1 MGWLELPWWGR
12 ERFDSDGRQSRLT
25 ASLGSP
31 AMELYSEQDVMSK
44 VIVPELEALDYKETK
59 QGSNGVVLRF
69 NHPIG
74 ARQGRQKKKI
84 FADLVVYVHDAPV
97 IVIDAKNPR
106 GYLTDNDREQVVSY
120 ARLLEEIAPYAAL
133 CNGPW
138 RIFDSVSKQEIN
150 ALPGCRDLI
159 RDLQRRRLS
168 SGQKSS
174 LVKQATRTL
183 FAIESVRDL
192 SRLMR
197 RCHDIIRNLKGYDP
211 TKAFDELSKILF
223 AKMYEERELAE
234 GKRDANR
241 FTLDQVRAMRD
252 QGVDI
257 IQVLW
262 QETTTSERFREVF
275 KDDETTAES
284 DIELPPEAIDKIV
297 ELLEDKSLGLTDLDV
312 KGVAFEEFLSA
323 TYRGGG
329 LGQYFTPREVVHFM
343 VDLVSPQIGDRVI
356 DPSCG
361 SGGFLIQVYDVLSD
375 KILTSGMSKR
385 VKDKR
390 LGELANECLVGIDWE
405 TRAARTCKMN
415 MIIHGDGHAGV
426 YHGNALDLEEL
437 TEKVEA
443 RKKHYP
449 DAPEIAD
456 ESFDVV
462 LTNPPF
468 GARDDV
474 PKILAPYELGKGRTA
489 KREVLLLERQIRLMR
504 PGGRLAVVVP
514 EGVLSNRND
523 RHIRDY
529 IRRECVIKAV
539 IRLPQDAFRL
549 SEGAACTSILYAV
562 KKDPE
567 DPELPEQ
574 GDIFFARAEHIGSSP
589 SGKPI
594 AENDLLAIREQF
606 RRFESGEWDGIEM
619 EHLGG
624 DRVEFIREEP
634 DDEEEDLWLEPVA
647 NRTSLL
653 YDRLSY
659 VLRAPRVEDRFGY
672 TYNHPRY
679 YRTVQALEEMEVPVA
694 TLESLCVEPYPARGK
709 KPSEESADGIPI
721 LKVRNVTGNG
731 INLDTEFAPDTEE
744 TRSTCGRSLVLN
756 NDLLITSTGE
766 GTIGKVDV
774 WPYGDEG
781 VADSHISICRLKP
794 EVNLR
799 YVLEFLRSEYG
810 QIQMLRFVSG
820 STGQTELL
828 IEHVRSLLIPMPEPA
843 VQQGIVDQMDQA
855 REEVA
860 QLVEQADQFRADG
873 ANRLATARQTMMRRL
888 AGYDVDSGVVD

>member
-1 MGWLELPWWGR
+1 
-12 ERFDSDGRQSRLT
+12 
-25 ASLGSP
+25 
-31 AMELYSEQDVMSK
+31 MELYSEQDVMSK
-44 VIVPELEALDYKETK
+44 VVVPELETLGYKETK
-59 QGSNGVVLRF
+59 GKAGGVVLRF
-69 NHPIG
+69 NHPIE
-74 ARQGRQKKKI
+74 ARQGRERKKI

-106 GYLTDNDREQVVSY
+106 GHLSDNDREQVVSY

-138 RIFDSVSKQEIN
+138 RIFDSVSKQEIK
-150 ALPGCRDLI
+150 ALPSYRELV

-168 SGQKSS
+168 SGQKSN

-211 TKAFDELSKILF
+211 TKAFDELSKVLF
-223 AKMYEERELAE
+223 AKMYEERELAD
-234 GKRDANR
+234 GRRKDNR
-241 FTLDQVRAMRD
+241 FTLDQVRAMRN

-257 IQVLW
+257 VQVLW
-262 QETTTSERFREVF
+262 KETTTSDRFREIF
-275 KDDETTAES
+275 KDDASTAES
-284 DIELPPEAIDKIV
+284 DIELPPEAIEKIV
-297 ELLEDKSLGLTDLDV
+297 GLLEDKSLGLTDLDV

-343 VDLVSPQIGDRVI
+343 VDLVSPQIGDKVI

-375 KILTSGMSKR
+375 KIITSEMTKR
-385 VKDKR
+385 VKQQR
-390 LGELANECLVGIDWE
+390 LHELANECLVGIDWE

-426 YHGNALDLEEL
+426 YHGNALDIEEL
-437 TEKVEA
+437 TAKVEA
-443 RKKHYP
+443 RRKHYP
-449 DAPEIAD
+449 DAPEISD
-456 ESFDVV
+456 EGFDVV

-474 PKILAPYELGKGRTA
+474 PRVLAPYELGKARSA
-489 KREVLLLERQIRLMR
+489 KREVLLLERQIRLLR
-504 PGGRLAVVVP
+504 PGGRLAVVIP
-514 EGVLSNRND
+514 EGILSNRND

-529 IRRECVIKAV
+529 IRRECIVKAI

-567 DPELPEQ
+567 DPDIAEQ
-574 GDIFFARAEHIGSSP
+574 SDIFFARAEHIGTSP

-634 DDEEEDLWLEPVA
+634 DDREGGLWLEPVT

-653 YDRLSY
+653 YDRLSF
-659 VLRAPRVEDRFGY
+659 VLRSPRLEDRFAY

-679 YRTVQALEEMEVPVA
+679 YGAVQALEEMEIAVSSLQA
-694 TLESLCVEPYPARGK
+694 LCVEPYPARGK

-731 INLDTEFAPDTEE
+731 INLDTEFAPDTDE
-744 TRSTCGRSLVLN
+744 TRAACVRSLVRQ

-766 GTIGKVDV
+766 GTIGKVDI
-774 WPYGDEG
+774 WPYEDEAI
-781 VADSHISICRLKP
+781 ADSHISICRLLP
-794 EVNLR
+794 DVNLR
-799 YVLEFLRSEYG
+799 YVVEFLRSEYG

-828 IEHVRSLLIPMPEPA
+828 IEHVRSLLVPMPPPA
-843 VQQGIVDQMDQA
+843 VQQGIVDQMDRA
-855 REEVA
+855 RDEVA
-860 QLVEQADQFRADG
+860 QLVEEADQFREESAS
-873 ANRLATARQTMMRRL
+873 RLAVARQSMMRQL
-888 AGYDVDSGVVD
+888 AGYEIDLGIVE